1 MRPTRRDFLKFL
13 LASPIAATLD
23 VEKLLWVPTPQIVV
37 PEITKVTIK
46 GGIIHFTFDG
56 NGESLRYFELPPGM
70 RLRDALIVPTDKLTP
85 TTEKSL
91 KEGWRG

>member
-1 MRPTRRDFLKFL
+1 MRPTRRDFLKL
-13 LASPIAATLD
+13 LLSTPIAATLD
-23 VEKLLWVPTPQIVV
+23 VEKLLWVPQTQIVV
-37 PEITKVTIK
+37 PEMPKVHRW
-46 GGIIHFTFDG
+46 GGVVHFTFDG